1 MANGDSNGERQ
12 RKIMHAARRDAL
24 AAQLS
29 GYVGDSNGRVD
40 LILQMQSAD
49 AEYRRLAVST

>member
-40 LILQMQSAD
+40 LILQMQSAMLSIGD
-49 AEYRRLAVST
+49 WP